1 MSICI
6 IPARKGSTRI
16 KNKSIKK
23 INNTYLISSVIKL
36 AIKSKLFTKVVVTT
50 DCKKIAKIA
59 KNNGAEVP
67 FLRSKKL
74 SDNYT
79 PTYAVLIDVIKK
91 IKIKDQY
98 IFCIYPTSIMTKII
112 DLKSALNYL
121 KKKSRFPL
129 SSYKTNNF
137 FLRSFINKGKY
148 ISYLLPK
155 YKLYRTQDL
164 PNVYLIL
171 VLYIYKKGNFKFE

>member
-16 KNKSIKK
+16 KYKSIKK

-36 AIKSKLFTKVVVTT
+36 AIKSKLFAKLLLT

-98 IFCIYPTSIMTKII
+98 IFYIYPTS
-112 DLKSALNYL
+112 L
-121 KKKSRFPL
+121 
-129 SSYKTNNF
+129 
-137 FLRSFINKGKY
+137 
-148 ISYLLPK
+148 
-155 YKLYRTQDL
+155 
-164 PNVYLIL
+164 
-171 VLYIYKKGNFKFE
+171 